1 MSKNKYTFVQKEV
14 IAQQPPPL
22 TQAGITGWLWKN
34 LFSSMSNFSSLS
46 SSIQSLV
53 MIVLTLLLLY
63 FCGGQFYNLIDFAIL
78 SAVWSDPDTLKRD
91 VCNTVDQGGQLPSG
105 WKGACW
111 PFIFAKK
118 KLLIYG
124 RYPAD
129 ELWRVNTVYIVLLL
143 GIGYTLFEGAKG
155 RQWTGMAMLTIFPLF
170 ALILLTGAN
179 FNIGW
184 DTLLLQLGIS
194 ILLILLGETSRRNLF
209 GKILFELNALFYIL
223 GVTLFLIFIASFLLS
238 INYGMSYVETSD
250 WGGLLVTL
258 VVAITG
264 IVASLPLGIILALGR
279 RSNMPI
285 ARTISTIFIEF
296 WRGIP
301 LITVLFAASVLLPLF
316 LPDGVDFN
324 KLLRALIGVMLF
336 SAAYMAEVVRGGL
349 QAIPRGQFEGASA
362 VGLSYSQSMR
372 LIILPQALTHV
383 IPGIVNTFIGLFKD
397 TTLVLIIGL
406 FDLLGQAQSTIA
418 DLYWSSPTQ
427 APSAY
432 LAVGL
437 LFFVFCFGMSRYS
450 MFMERKLSRDH
461 KE

>member
-1 MSKNKYTFVQKEV
+1 MRSNNYKFVQKEV
-14 IAQQPPPL
+14 IPQQPPPL
-22 TQAGITGWLWKN
+22 LQAGITGWLWKN
-34 LFSSMSNFSSLS
+34 LFSSMSNFSSIS
-46 SSIQSLV
+46 AAIQSII
-53 MIVLTLLLLY
+53 MIILTFVLLY
-63 FCGGQFYNLIDFAIL
+63 FCGGQIYSLIDFALI
-78 SAVWSDPDTLKRD
+78 SAVWSDPEVLKRGS
-91 VCNTVDQGGQLPSG
+91 CTTVDQGGSLPSG
-105 WKGACW
+105 WSGACW

-124 RYPAD
+124 RYPAE
-129 ELWRVNTVYIVLLL
+129 ELWRVNLVYLTLFL

-155 RQWTGMAMLTIFPLF
+155 RQWTGLAMLTIFPLF

-179 FNIGW
+179 FNISW
-184 DTLLLQLGIS
+184 STNLLLLGLS
-194 ILLILLGETSRRNLF
+194 ILFIFFGELTRRNFL
-209 GKILFELNALFYIL
+209 GNIISELTSLFYIS
-223 GVTLFLIFIASFLLS
+223 GVTLFLIFIAALLLS
-238 INYGMSYVETSD
+238 IDYGLSYVETSD

-301 LITVLFAASVLLPLF
+301 LITVLFASSVLLPLF

-349 QAIPRGQFEGASA
+349 QAMPRGQFEGASA
-362 VGLSYSQSMR
+362 VGLSYFQSMR

-418 DLYWSSPTQ
+418 DAYWSSPAQ
-427 APSAY
+427 APTAY
-432 LAVGL
+432 LAVGIM
-437 LFFVFCFGMSRYS
+437 FFVFCFGMSRYS
-450 MFMERKLSRDH
+450 MFMERKLSRGH
-461 KE
+461 K

>member
-1 MSKNKYTFVQKEV
+1 M
-14 IAQQPPPL
+14 L
-22 TQAGITGWLWKN
+22 
-34 LFSSMSNFSSLS
+34 
-46 SSIQSLV
+46 
-53 MIVLTLLLLY
+53 
-63 FCGGQFYNLIDFAIL
+63 
-78 SAVWSDPDTLKRD
+78 LKRQYARYRVELAPNRERIGAD
-91 VCNTVDQGGQLPSG
+91 VDRVECPPVEFDKTEPHVDIILRNTFPCEKRLKVRM
-105 WKGACW
+105 
-111 PFIFAKK
+111 
-118 KLLIYG
+118 IYG
-124 RYPAD
+124 FHVP
-129 ELWRVNTVYIVLLL
+129 IL
-143 GIGYTLFEGAKG
+143 GASNLNEKT
-155 RQWTGMAMLTIFPLF
+155 R
-170 ALILLTGAN
+170 AN

-194 ILLILLGETSRRNLF
+194 VLLIFLGETSRRNLF

-223 GVTLFLIFIASFLLS
+223 GITLFLIFIASFLLS

-383 IPGIVNTFIGLFKD
+383 IPVIVNTFIGLFKD

-437 LFFVFCFGMSRYS
+437 LFFVFCKALL
-450 MFMERKLSRDH
+450 KLIIQ
-461 KE
+461 

>member
-1 MSKNKYTFVQKEV
+1 MRNNNYKFVQKEV
-14 IAQQPPPL
+14 ISQQPPPL
-22 TQAGITGWLWKN
+22 SQAGFIGWLWKN
-34 LFSSMSNFSSLS
+34 LFSSMTNFSSIS
-46 SSIQSLV
+46 AAFQSIIMFILT
-53 MIVLTLLLLY
+53 IVLLY
-63 FCGGQFYNLIDFAIL
+63 FCGGQLYGLIDFAII
-78 SAVWSDPDTLKRD
+78 SAVWSDPEVLKRGS
-91 VCNTVDQGGQLPSG
+91 CTTVDQGGSLPSG
-105 WKGACW
+105 WSGACW

-124 RYPAD
+124 RYPGE
-129 ELWRVNTVYIVLLL
+129 ELWRVNLVYLTLFL

-155 RQWTGMAMLTIFPLF
+155 RQWTGLAMLTIFPLF

-179 FNIGW
+179 FNISW
-184 DTLLLQLGIS
+184 TTLLMLFGLS
-194 ILLILLGETSRRNLF
+194 ILFIFLGELARKNLF
-209 GKILFELNALFYIL
+209 GKIISELVSLFYIC
-223 GVTLFLIFIASFLLS
+223 GVTLFLIFFAGLLLS
-238 INYGMSYVETSD
+238 IDYGLSYVETSD

-279 RSNMPI
+279 RSSMPI
-285 ARTISTIFIEF
+285 ARTISTVFIEF

-301 LITVLFAASVLLPLF
+301 LITVLFASSVLLPLF

-349 QAIPRGQFEGASA
+349 QAMPRGQFEGASA
-362 VGLSYSQSMR
+362 MGLSYFQSMR

-418 DLYWSSPTQ
+418 DAYWSSPAQ
-427 APSAY
+427 APTAY
-432 LAVGL
+432 LAVAIM
-437 LFFVFCFGMSRYS
+437 FFVFCFGMSRYS
-450 MFMERKLSRDH
+450 MFMERKLSRGH
-461 KE
+461 K

>member
-1 MSKNKYTFVQKEV
+1 MRSNNYKFVQKEV
-14 IAQQPPPL
+14 IPQQPPPL
-22 TQAGITGWLWKN
+22 LQAGITGWLWKN
-34 LFSSMSNFSSLS
+34 LFSSMSNFSSIRAA
-46 SSIQSLV
+46 IQSII
-53 MIVLTLLLLY
+53 MIILTFVLLY
-63 FCGGQFYNLIDFAIL
+63 FCGGQMYSLIDFALI
-78 SAVWSDPDTLKRD
+78 SAVWSDPEVLKRGS
-91 VCNTVDQGGQLPSG
+91 CTTVDQGGSLPTG
-105 WKGACW
+105 WSGACW

-124 RYPAD
+124 RYPAE
-129 ELWRVNTVYIVLLL
+129 ELWRVNLVYLTLFL

-155 RQWTGMAMLTIFPLF
+155 RQWTGLAMLTIFPLF

-179 FNIGW
+179 FNISW
-184 DTLLLQLGIS
+184 STNLLLLGLS
-194 ILLILLGETSRRNLF
+194 ILFIFFGELTRQNFLGNIISELTS
-209 GKILFELNALFYIL
+209 LFYIS
-223 GVTLFLIFIASFLLS
+223 GVTLFLIFIASLLLS
-238 INYGMSYVETSD
+238 IDYGLSYVETSD

-301 LITVLFAASVLLPLF
+301 LITVLFASSVLLPLF

-349 QAIPRGQFEGASA
+349 QAMPRGQFEGASA
-362 VGLSYSQSMR
+362 VGLSYFQSMR

-418 DLYWSSPTQ
+418 DAYWSSPAQ
-427 APSAY
+427 APTAY
-432 LAVGL
+432 LAVGIM
-437 LFFVFCFGMSRYS
+437 FFVFCFGMSRYS
-450 MFMERKLSRDH
+450 MFMERKLSRGH
-461 KE
+461 K

>member
-1 MSKNKYTFVQKEV
+1 MRSNNYKFVQKEV
-14 IAQQPPPL
+14 IPQQPPPL
-22 TQAGITGWLWKN
+22 LQAGITGWLWKN
-34 LFSSMSNFSSLS
+34 LFSSMSNFSSIS
-46 SSIQSLV
+46 AAFQSII
-53 MIVLTLLLLY
+53 MIVLTFVLLY
-63 FCGGQFYNLIDFAIL
+63 FCGGQLYSLIDFALI
-78 SAVWSDPDTLKRD
+78 SAVWSDPEVLKRGS
-91 VCNTVDQGGQLPSG
+91 CTTVDQGGSLPSG
-105 WKGACW
+105 WSGACW
-111 PFIFAKK
+111 PFIYAKK

-124 RYPAD
+124 RYPAE
-129 ELWRVNTVYIVLLL
+129 ELWRVNLVYLTLFL

-155 RQWTGMAMLTIFPLF
+155 RQWTGLAMLTIFPLF

-179 FNIGW
+179 FNISW
-184 DTLLLQLGIS
+184 STNLLLLGMS
-194 ILLILLGETSRRNLF
+194 ILLVFLGELTRRNFL
-209 GKILFELNALFYIL
+209 GNIISELASLFYIS
-223 GVTLFLIFIASFLLS
+223 GVTLFLIFIAALLLS
-238 INYGMSYVETSD
+238 IDYGLSYVETSD

-301 LITVLFAASVLLPLF
+301 LITVLFASSVLLPLF

-349 QAIPRGQFEGASA
+349 QAMPRGQFEGASA
-362 VGLSYSQSMR
+362 VGLSYFQSMR

-418 DLYWSSPTQ
+418 DAYWSSPAQ
-427 APSAY
+427 APTAY
-432 LAVGL
+432 LAVGIM
-437 LFFVFCFGMSRYS
+437 FFVFCFGMSRYS
-450 MFMERKLSRDH
+450 MFMERKLSRGH
-461 KE
+461 K

>member
-1 MSKNKYTFVQKEV
+1 MRNSNYKFVQKEV
-14 IAQQPPPL
+14 IPQQLPPL
-22 TQAGITGWLWKN
+22 SQAGVTGWLWKN
-34 LFSSMSNFSSLS
+34 LFSSMSNFSSISASLQ
-46 SSIQSLV
+46 SILMILV
-53 MIVLTLLLLY
+53 TFVLLY
-63 FCGGQFYNLIDFAIL
+63 FCGGQLYSLIDFAL
-78 SAVWSDPDTLKRD
+78 MSAVWTDPEVLKRGS
-91 VCNTVDQGGQLPSG
+91 CTTVDQGGSLPSG
-105 WKGACW
+105 WSGACW

-124 RYPAD
+124 RYPAE
-129 ELWRVNTVYIVLLL
+129 ELWRVNLVYLTLFL

-155 RQWTGMAMLTIFPLF
+155 RQWTGLSMLTIFPLF

-179 FNIGW
+179 FNISW
-184 DTLLLQLGIS
+184 SNNLLLLGLS
-194 ILLILLGETSRRNLF
+194 IFFIFFGELTRRNFF
-209 GKILFELNALFYIL
+209 GKIISELTSLFYIC
-223 GVTLFLIFIASFLLS
+223 GVTLFLTFISALLLS
-238 INYGMSYVETSD
+238 IDYGLSYVETSD

-301 LITVLFAASVLLPLF
+301 LITVLFASSVLLPLF

-349 QAIPRGQFEGASA
+349 QAMPRGQFEGASA
-362 VGLSYSQSMR
+362 VGLSYFQSMR

-418 DLYWSSPTQ
+418 DAYWSSPTQ
-427 APSAY
+427 APTAY
-432 LAVGL
+432 LTVGIM
-437 LFFVFCFGMSRYS
+437 FFVFCFGMSRYS
-450 MFMERKLSRDH
+450 MFMERKLSRGH
-461 KE
+461 K

>member
-1 MSKNKYTFVQKEV
+1 MRNHNYKFVQKEV
-14 IAQQPPPL
+14 ISQQPPPL
-22 TQAGITGWLWKN
+22 SQAGFTGWLWKN
-34 LFSSMSNFSSLS
+34 LFSSMTNFSSIS
-46 SSIQSLV
+46 AAFQSIIMFILT
-53 MIVLTLLLLY
+53 IVLLY
-63 FCGGQFYNLIDFAIL
+63 FCGGQLYGLIDFAII
-78 SAVWSDPDTLKRD
+78 SAVWSDPEVLKRGS
-91 VCNTVDQGGQLPSG
+91 CTTVDQGGSLPSG
-105 WKGACW
+105 WSGACW

-124 RYPAD
+124 RYPGE
-129 ELWRVNTVYIVLLL
+129 ELWRVNLVYLTLFL

-155 RQWTGMAMLTIFPLF
+155 RQWTGLAMLTIFPLF

-179 FNIGW
+179 FNISW
-184 DTLLLQLGIS
+184 TTLLMLFGLS
-194 ILLILLGETSRRNLF
+194 ILFIFLGELARKNLF
-209 GKILFELNALFYIL
+209 GKIISELVSLFYIC
-223 GVTLFLIFIASFLLS
+223 GVTLFLIFFAGLLLS
-238 INYGMSYVETSD
+238 IDYGLSYVETSD

-279 RSNMPI
+279 RSSMPI
-285 ARTISTIFIEF
+285 ARTISTVFIEF

-301 LITVLFAASVLLPLF
+301 LITVLFASSVLLPLF

-349 QAIPRGQFEGASA
+349 QAMPRGQFEGASA
-362 VGLSYSQSMR
+362 MGLSYFQSMR

-418 DLYWSSPTQ
+418 DAYWSSPAQ
-427 APSAY
+427 APTAY
-432 LAVGL
+432 LAVAIM
-437 LFFVFCFGMSRYS
+437 FFVFCFGMSRYS
-450 MFMERKLSRDH
+450 MFMERKLSRGH
-461 KE
+461 K

>member
-1 MSKNKYTFVQKEV
+1 MRSNNYKFVQKEV
-14 IAQQPPPL
+14 IPQQPPPL
-22 TQAGITGWLWKN
+22 LQAGITGWLWKN
-34 LFSSMSNFSSLS
+34 LFSSMSNFSSIS
-46 SSIQSLV
+46 AAIQSII
-53 MIVLTLLLLY
+53 MIILTFVLLY
-63 FCGGQFYNLIDFAIL
+63 FCGGQMYSLIDFALI
-78 SAVWSDPDTLKRD
+78 SAVWSDPEVLKRGS
-91 VCNTVDQGGQLPSG
+91 CTTVDQGGSLPSG
-105 WKGACW
+105 WSGACW

-124 RYPAD
+124 RYPAE
-129 ELWRVNTVYIVLLL
+129 ELWRVNLVYLTLFL

-155 RQWTGMAMLTIFPLF
+155 RQWTGLAMLTIFPLF

-179 FNIGW
+179 FNISW
-184 DTLLLQLGIS
+184 STNLLLLGLS
-194 ILLILLGETSRRNLF
+194 ILFIFFGELTRRNFL
-209 GKILFELNALFYIL
+209 GNIISELTSLFYIS
-223 GVTLFLIFIASFLLS
+223 GVTLFLIFIAALLLS
-238 INYGMSYVETSD
+238 IDYGLSYVETSD

-301 LITVLFAASVLLPLF
+301 LITVLFASSVLLPLF

-349 QAIPRGQFEGASA
+349 QAMPRGQFEGASA
-362 VGLSYSQSMR
+362 VGLSYFQSMR

-418 DLYWSSPTQ
+418 DAYWSSPAQ
-427 APSAY
+427 APTAY
-432 LAVGL
+432 LTVGIM
-437 LFFVFCFGMSRYS
+437 FFVFCFGMSRYS
-450 MFMERKLSRDH
+450 MFMERKLSRGH
-461 KE
+461 K

>member
-1 MSKNKYTFVQKEV
+1 MRSNNYKFVQKEV
-14 IAQQPPPL
+14 IPQQPPPL
-22 TQAGITGWLWKN
+22 LQAGITGWLWKN
-34 LFSSMSNFSSLS
+34 LFSSMSNFSSIRAA
-46 SSIQSLV
+46 IQSII
-53 MIVLTLLLLY
+53 MIILTFVLLY
-63 FCGGQFYNLIDFAIL
+63 FCGGQMYSLIDFALI
-78 SAVWSDPDTLKRD
+78 SAVWSDPEVLKRGS
-91 VCNTVDQGGQLPSG
+91 CTTVDQGGSLPTG
-105 WKGACW
+105 WSGACW

-124 RYPAD
+124 RYPAE
-129 ELWRVNTVYIVLLL
+129 ELWRVNLVYLTLFL

-155 RQWTGMAMLTIFPLF
+155 RQWTGLAMLTIFPLF

-179 FNIGW
+179 FNISW
-184 DTLLLQLGIS
+184 STNLLLLGLS
-194 ILLILLGETSRRNLF
+194 ILFIFFGELTRQNFLGNIISELTS
-209 GKILFELNALFYIL
+209 LFYIS
-223 GVTLFLIFIASFLLS
+223 GVTLFLIFIAALLLS
-238 INYGMSYVETSD
+238 IDYGLSYVETSD

-301 LITVLFAASVLLPLF
+301 LITVLFASSVLLPLF

-349 QAIPRGQFEGASA
+349 QAMPRGQFEGASA
-362 VGLSYSQSMR
+362 VGLSYFQSMR

-418 DLYWSSPTQ
+418 DAYWSSPAQ
-427 APSAY
+427 APTAY
-432 LAVGL
+432 LAVGIM
-437 LFFVFCFGMSRYS
+437 FFVFCFGMSRYS
-450 MFMERKLSRDH
+450 MFMERKLSRGH
-461 KE
+461 K

>member
-1 MSKNKYTFVQKEV
+1 MRSNNYKFVQKEV
-14 IAQQPPPL
+14 IPQQPPPL
-22 TQAGITGWLWKN
+22 LQAGITGWLWKN
-34 LFSSMSNFSSLS
+34 FFSSMSNFSSIS
-46 SSIQSLV
+46 AAFQSII
-53 MIVLTLLLLY
+53 MIVLTFVLLY
-63 FCGGQFYNLIDFAIL
+63 FCGGQMYSLIDFAL
-78 SAVWSDPDTLKRD
+78 FSAVWSDPEVLKRGS
-91 VCNTVDQGGQLPSG
+91 CTTVDQGGSLPSG
-105 WKGACW
+105 WSGACW

-124 RYPAD
+124 RYPAE
-129 ELWRVNTVYIVLLL
+129 ELWRVNLVYLTLFL

-155 RQWTGMAMLTIFPLF
+155 RQWTGFAMLTIFPLF

-179 FNIGW
+179 FNISW
-184 DTLLLQLGIS
+184 STNLLLLGLS
-194 ILLILLGETSRRNLF
+194 ILFMFFGELTRRYFLGSIISELTS
-209 GKILFELNALFYIL
+209 LFYIC
-223 GVTLFLIFIASFLLS
+223 GITLFLIFIAALLLS
-238 INYGMSYVETSD
+238 IDYGLSFVETSD

-301 LITVLFAASVLLPLF
+301 LITVLFASSVLLPLF
-316 LPDGVDFN
+316 LPDGVDFD

-349 QAIPRGQFEGASA
+349 QAMPRGQFEGASA
-362 VGLSYSQSMR
+362 VGLSYFQSMR

-418 DLYWSSPTQ
+418 DAYWSSPAQ
-427 APSAY
+427 APTAY
-432 LAVGL
+432 LAVGIM
-437 LFFVFCFGMSRYS
+437 FFIFCFGMSRYS
-450 MFMERKLSRDH
+450 MFMERKLSRGH
-461 KE
+461 K